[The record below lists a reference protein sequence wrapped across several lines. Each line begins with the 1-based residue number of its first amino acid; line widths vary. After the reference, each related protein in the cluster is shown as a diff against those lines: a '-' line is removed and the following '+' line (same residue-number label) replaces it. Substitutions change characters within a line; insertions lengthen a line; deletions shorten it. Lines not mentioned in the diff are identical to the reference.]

1 MWLVI
6 VLCLI
11 LAVVALNRASAAEGR
26 AERLQRE
33 VAQLS
38 QRLSRLEAGAAPAEA
53 PVPAPAAKPDIEWP
67 TPDLTPGTSP
77 DAPPPALGRT
87 AAQRPPAAPPRATPP
102 LDSPPTETPAAAP
115 RPGLNLWGPEFS
127 QARISVMGGA
137 LVLGGLAFTLRALGL
152 PDWTLLLA
160 VFAFGALLYGTAR
173 VSPWPVSG
181 ALRGLGYGVTALGVG
196 SLAQKLPEPWGAAGV
211 MAGLLLLGGALIWD
225 AQRRREPLL
234 GVLAVGGA
242 ALCTWLLTD
251 DLHLGSLPAAG
262 LTLTLAAVAL
272 SGIPPVTTRGG
283 TAEDSDERDT
293 TWAVARALLLGVAAS
308 VPVGWLVAALN
319 HWHTADWAGV
329 LLVGVPKLSA
339 LAWAAFSVLALMP
352 AATLHQQGLLAW
364 RPAQPRSL
372 APWTLLPVS
381 AVILLPQLLSAAA
394 MRALLESGPDDLLS
408 RGVPFALTLLLTL
421 GAARLWHERQARKWA
436 EDSVGGAISSSLV
449 TAASGFFAALALA
462 QLGATSQPLAFA
474 GLALA
479 LLSLGLSGQS
489 ALWKAVGAVGL
500 ALTATWGAQGYSAA
514 QGKSDLT
521 ALLLSALPALFG
533 LWGAWRLAARPLVA
547 GGQDAALLAGWCS
560 LLLTGLMGADKA
572 HLVLW
577 TALLIG
583 ATWAVRLTPRVAS
596 RGDWWAAALFPGLL
610 LAPLT
615 LLGDAGR
622 ADGVLVVAAALTL
635 VGHAALSE
643 RSALR
648 PWVEGAGLLLLAAG
662 VASALMPQHA
672 VYALGVGLAC
682 AAALSSFMRLS
693 LSPRRVEALL
703 LLGAVSSLVGAWAV
717 LWKDAGLPESVL
729 VWVGSALLPL
739 VWALARSR
747 TGELGRSGQIV
758 LGTGLGVLA
767 VNLMALWP
775 ALRET
780 PGVPFSLASL
790 LGLAAG
796 LYTSMTARRAA
807 DPRTHW
813 TVGLGLMLA
822 AGAKATSLDAV
833 AYSNYSAAAGLAVL
847 VTGLSLLLL
856 AVLAPRPSDLADTGT
871 AAPSVTPPERMP
883 PQVTQATDDDW

>member
-26 AERLQRE
+26 AERLRQE
-33 VAQLS
+33 VAELS
-38 QRLSRLEAGAAPAEA
+38 QRLSRLEAGVAPAEA
-53 PVPAPAAKPDIEWP
+53 PAPAPAAKPDIEWP
-67 TPDLTPGTSP
+67 TPDFVPPVASA
-77 DAPPPALGRT
+77 APPLLGRPSSPPPV
-87 AAQRPPAAPPRATPP
+87 AVPPAAQPPRP
-102 LDSPPTETPAAAP
+102 EP

-127 QARISVMGGA
+127 QARISVIGGA

-225 AQRRREPLL
+225 AQRRKEPLL
-234 GVLAVGGA
+234 GVLAVAGA

-283 TAEDSDERDT
+283 ATEDSDERNT

-319 HWHTADWAGV
+319 HWHTADWAGM

-352 AATLHQQGLLAW
+352 AAVLHQQGLLAW

-381 AVILLPQLLSAAA
+381 AVILLPQLLSAAT

-408 RGVPFALTLLLTL
+408 QRMPFALTLLLAL

-489 ALWKAVGAVGL
+489 ALWKAVGAAGL
-500 ALTATWGAQGYSAA
+500 ALTAAWGVEGYSAPK
-514 QGKSDLT
+514 GKSDLP

-533 LWGAWRLAARPLVA
+533 YWGAWRLSARPLIA
-547 GGQDAALLAGWCS
+547 EGRDAALLAAWCGVLLTS
-560 LLLTGLMGADKA
+560 LLGGNTL
-572 HLVLW
+572 HLALW

-583 ATWAVRLTPRVAS
+583 ATWAVGLTPRLAP
-596 RGDWWAAALFPGLL
+596 RGNWWSAALFPALL
-610 LAPLT
+610 LGSLM
-615 LLGDAGR
+615 LLGDGGR
-622 ADGVLVVAAALTL
+622 LEGVLIVAAAVTL
-635 VGHAALSE
+635 LRHTGLSGYA
-643 RSALR
+643 ALR
-648 PWVEGAGLLLLAAG
+648 PWLEGAALLLFAVG
-662 VASALMPQHA
+662 IASALLPQQL
-672 VYALGVGLAC
+672 YALGVGLAC

-693 LSPRRVEALL
+693 LSPRRVEALP
-703 LLGAVSSLVGAWAV
+703 LLGAVASLVGAGTV

-729 VWVGSALLPL
+729 VWVGSTLLPL
-739 VWALARSR
+739 VWALTRRR
-747 TGELGRSGQIV
+747 TGQLGQPAQIV
-758 LGTGLGVLA
+758 LGTGLGMLA

-790 LGLAAG
+790 MGLTAG

-822 AGAKATSLDAV
+822 AGLKATTLDAV
-833 AYSNYSAAAGLAVL
+833 TYSNYSAAAGLAVL

-856 AVLAPRPSDLADTGT
+856 AVLAPRPSDPADTG
-871 AAPSVTPPERMP
+871 AAALSVTPPEQTP